1 MMSRTT
7 TAAIIQVCVLIFMGR
22 PSRTTPLASGENGTS
37 QRADGARHEA
47 AGQFPLASNVYAFD
61 CRGNNAPTMF
71 GKTICYE
78 KRPQPKPRA
87 L

>member
-1 MMSRTT
+1 MAPRNAQT
-7 TAAIIQVCVLIFMGR
+7 VLA
-22 PSRTTPLASGENGTS
+22 T
-37 QRADGARHEA
+37 EA